1 MATAVV
7 FFYSHTHVAMILGS
21 RDGDY
26 GEKYLHPNM
35 GERFVSVCV
44 CVCVCEG
51 DVIIPVLSD
60 FETASY
66 EPHSVVHGSLSLP

>member
-44 CVCVCEG
+44 CVKVM
-51 DVIIPVLSD
+51 
-60 FETASY
+60 
-66 EPHSVVHGSLSLP
+66 